1 VVFAQLP
8 PLFATTCFIIF
19 SKTQIWWFSK
29 KELELHPT
37 LVKTYVDFSSV
48 IVKHRV
54 EDIFSSIVCGGHFK
68 KWNAQCGRCCV

>member
-29 KELELHPT
+29 KKLELHPT

-48 IVKHRV
+48 IVKHLV